1 MKKYKKIIFFLLKF
15 LGSYTIMLI
24 VYSFYLSANQISEP
38 NFVCDPITQKVG
50 NQTAA
55 LLNSINVEADVLQHP
70 SELSMKILVNNQFV
84 ARVVEGCNAVS
95 VIILFIA
102 FILAFSVTF
111 FKTLIYIILG
121 SYIIYYINI
130 ARIAFIS
137 VAIYYYPEYSDFL
150 HQILFPLIIYGV
162 TFILWV
168 VWVNFLL
175 KRKNEIKRS

>member
-1 MKKYKKIIFFLLKF
+1 
-15 LGSYTIMLI
+15 MLI
-24 VYSFYLSANQISEP
+24 VYSFYLNANQISEP
-38 NFVCDPITQKVG
+38 NFVCDPITQKVAY
-50 NQTAA
+50 QTTS
-55 LLNSINVEADVLQHP
+55 LLNSVNIKANALQHS
-70 SELSMKILVNNQFV
+70 SELSIKLMVNNQYV

-102 FILAFSVTF
+102 FVLAFSGSF

-130 ARIAFIS
+130 ARIAFIA
-137 VAIYYYPEYSDFL
+137 VAIYFYPEYSDFF

-162 TFILWV
+162 TFMLWV

-175 KRKNEIKRS
+175 KKKNEVKRS